1 MGKESKYCIVCGDG
15 PLNFSLRG
23 GSVKAAKNLIS
34 EKLDSNPKLLSIFE
48 GKNDDDEVCS
58 NCQAIIL
65 KQNASVEERTELLNR
80 RNVSVSETPQ
90 INLEVDDERKKLIE
104 KVISST
110 DSPVGIDAKKTH
122 IIIINKLDEIEKR
135 LAKLVK
141 RH

>member
-1 MGKESKYCIVCGDG
+1 M
-15 PLNFSLRG
+15 
-23 GSVKAAKNLIS
+23 
-34 EKLDSNPKLLSIFE
+34 
-48 GKNDDDEVCS
+48 CS

-65 KQNASVEERTELLNR
+65 KQNASVEERTDLLNR

-135 LAKLVK
+135 LAKLEK

>member
-1 MGKESKYCIVCGDG
+1 M
-15 PLNFSLRG
+15 
-23 GSVKAAKNLIS
+23 
-34 EKLDSNPKLLSIFE
+34 
-48 GKNDDDEVCS
+48 CS

-135 LAKLVK
+135 LAKLEK